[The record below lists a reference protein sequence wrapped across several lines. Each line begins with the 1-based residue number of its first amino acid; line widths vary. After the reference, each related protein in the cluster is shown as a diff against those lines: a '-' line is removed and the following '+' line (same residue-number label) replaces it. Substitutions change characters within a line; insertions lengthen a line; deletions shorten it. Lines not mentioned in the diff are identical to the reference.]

1 MPAQPHQRSLTETE
15 AMVVDCLKQLT
26 QGVFR
31 PHFRSIDEPL
41 KQNVSNSPVK
51 VSITVSPS
59 KNRASNGSKY
69 VDDAMAEAEKFCAMV
84 AHQLIK
90 LEDGDAHNR
99 QLDVYHSVHKS
110 LFDDGKQ

>member
-1 MPAQPHQRSLTETE
+1 MPAQSNQRSLTETE
-15 AMVVDCLKQLT
+15 SMVVECLKQLT

-31 PHFRSIDEPL
+31 PHFRSDEPL

-59 KNRASNGSKY
+59 KHRLSNGSKY
-69 VDDAMAEAEKFCAMV
+69 VDDAMTEAEKFCAMV

-90 LEDGDAHNR
+90 SEDGDAHNR

-110 LFDDGKQ
+110 LFDGGKQ